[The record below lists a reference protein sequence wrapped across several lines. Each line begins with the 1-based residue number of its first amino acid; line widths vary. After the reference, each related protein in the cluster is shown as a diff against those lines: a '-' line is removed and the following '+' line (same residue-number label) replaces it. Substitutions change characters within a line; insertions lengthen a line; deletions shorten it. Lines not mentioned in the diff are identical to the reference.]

1 MQEEMIMKLEEMNM
15 LEEMD
20 MMEGAANNEND
31 DEL

>member
-20 MMEGAANNEND
+20 MMEGAANDEND